1 MADTPIK
8 RRRGNAK
15 SRGGCS
21 RCKSQHLKCDEQKPS
36 CGRCTRLG
44 VRCPGYVQQLK
55 WLTKHEHNE
64 GGVKNTAEPTPSNL
78 LSETVLSPLPTLASL
93 DWLSLTPPL
102 ESLHDPQPDDPVLD
116 VPGPSNW
123 SATAQPAPV
132 EMNWD
137 QNMPFTN
144 LEQIT
149 EARESEEKQIS
160 RPRKRSLLQAL
171 QGSSGD
177 LIIPRPQ
184 RSLTHESTDLMSH
197 YFKEVTR
204 MYAMYDDH
212 RNPFRSVVSSV
223 YSHSLVINLAAQ
235 SMAAAF
241 LAAAHPR
248 FSAIGRR
255 LRGQAM
261 EIVSS
266 EAVLDHRAL
275 LALMMFG
282 PTGNWHDTSDLGVGF
297 YNLMRDRID
306 SMALSGE
313 LALHEK
319 SINSFN
325 FFREAMIHWEMLL
338 VFAVDS
344 DRMRPCKSPIG
355 PVIELSPNKRI
366 PHPWTGVGRDIIQVC
381 ADIGRLVR
389 SHRVRHQT
397 QQFVTQ
403 AYIANMRDDLES
415 ARALESRLL
424 ACKTPDAAT
433 ILEPDDPGTPV
444 WHMTTLAEVYRYAG
458 LLQLYRVFPDALLER
473 LCSEEPDSLTILS
486 EDDRETDRGRC
497 NRWLTAFSLEALRLL
512 QTIPLESGTRDFQP
526 FLLVALSS
534 ELVCDRWQISPGA
547 NFDDMGGKNMDTEF
561 VEVSMM
567 RKFVLDRLIHCL
579 RLLPPKPIRVALDIV
594 KETWRRTDSGLR
606 DVYWLDVM
614 MQNGWETIL
623 A

>member
-44 VRCPGYVQQLK
+44 VQCPGYVQQLK

-64 GGVKNTAEPTPSNL
+64 GSLKSTAEPTASTLPS
-78 LSETVLSPLPTLASL
+78 EAVLSPLPTLDSL
-93 DWLSLTPPL
+93 DWMSLTPPL
-102 ESLHDPQPDDPVLD
+102 APLDDPQPNDPLLD
-116 VPGPSNW
+116 VSGPSNW
-123 SATAQPAPV
+123 SATTQPAPI

-137 QNMPFTN
+137 HNMSFAN

-149 EARESEEKQIS
+149 EAHEPKERQIA

-171 QGSSGD
+171 QGNSGD
-177 LIIPRPQ
+177 LVPRPQ
-184 RSLTHESTDLMSH
+184 RSLTHESTELMSY

-235 SMAAAF
+235 SMAAAC
-241 LAAAHPR
+241 LAEVHPR

-255 LRGQAM
+255 LRNQAM

-282 PTGNWHDTSDLGVGF
+282 PTGNWHDTTDLGLGF

-344 DRMRPCKSPIG
+344 DSMRPCKSPIG

-366 PHPWTGVGRDIIQVC
+366 AHPWTGVGRDIIQVC

-415 ARALESRLL
+415 ARTLESRLL
-424 ACKTPDAAT
+424 ACKTPDAST

-444 WHMTTLAEVYRYAG
+444 WHLTTLAEVYRYAG
-458 LLQLYRVFPDALLER
+458 LSQLYRVFPDVLLER
-473 LCSEEPDSLTILS
+473 LRGETPDSLTIS
-486 EDDRETDRGRC
+486 SDEHRETDRERC

-512 QTIPLESGTRDFQP
+512 QTVPLESGTRDFQP

-534 ELVCDRWQISPGA
+534 ELVCDRSQSPHAPG
-547 NFDDMGGKNMDTEF
+547 FDDMGGESIDTEF
-561 VEVSMM
+561 VEVSMI
-567 RKFVLDRLIHCL
+567 RKFVLDRLAHCL
-579 RLLPPKPIRVALDIV
+579 RLLPPKPIRVAMDIV
-594 KETWRRTDSGLR
+594 KETWRRIDSGLQ

-614 MQNGWETIL
+614 MQNCWETIL